1 MSKVSYKTQ
10 YPTNQTV
17 EREWLV
23 VDAEGE
29 KVGRLAS
36 RIAAVLRGKHKPSYS
51 YHVDTGDYV
60 IVLNADKIRFTG
72 DKMAQKKYITYSG
85 YIDGQKSRT
94 AEEMMAKFP
103 ERVLENAVKGMLPK
117 SRLGRKMFNKLFV
130 YAGSE
135 HPHQAQQPK
144 EFKI

>member
-51 YHVDTGDYV
+51 DHVDTGDYV

-94 AEEMMAKFP
+94 AAEMMAKFP
-103 ERVLENAVKGMLPK
+103 ERILENAVKGMLPK